1 MELFLINHQGSP
13 FQVNVNVLGST
24 NGVSTD
30 FDGKFQLPNA
40 KKRRKIV
47 FSYYWL
53 QNLVINYDKISN
65 GFSGGRCKSLNEV
78 AGRLWYL
85 LRKDATGVSQI
96 LRTLIKG
103 KRNPESLISGRIGC

>member
-40 KKRRKIV
+40 KKGGKIA
-47 FSYYWL
+47 FIGYK
-53 QNLVINYDKISN
+53 NLVINYD
-65 GFSGGRCKSLNEV
+65 GQKSVTVSLEEDANLLNEV
-78 AGRLWYL
+78 VIQVGYGTKK
-85 LRKDATGVSQI
+85 KDATGAVSQI
-96 LRTLIKG
+96 SSKDIKG
-103 KRNPESLISGRIGC
+103 KT